1 VGHLKR
7 MWTGA
12 SVVNMLNVF
21 SGTGFTGG
29 LF

>member
-1 VGHLKR
+1 MGHLKR

-12 SVVNMLNVF
+12 SDVNMLNVF